1 MASTLA
7 QCVGVSAAA
16 RVSPRAPARVSS
28 GWKTSMAT
36 ARRTRVVFASRGGG
50 VRANAA
56 GEKTVGETDGAAA
69 VVTKDKGK
77 AGGKKKED
85 SKNAEAKKALTRALE
100 KGEPVSGR
108 VEVANRGGL
117 ILRVFNGRFR
127 AFLPLSQMA
136 SSRTLKL
143 KGARKISPFTVTAPL
158 ASFDDDDED
167 QGVAPVVT
175 APALEKALDKKKQD
189 KKITSGKDAAVA
201 MLETQVGNVIDVQI
215 TSVDGTKIVCS
226 ERSLAQS
233 RGAKNLQV
241 GVRCAGVIVSLSD
254 FGAFVEVRVAR
265 FPNPTTVLPKLVTV
279 CPCITQY
286 MTDTFFYWYQLSQDD
301 PQAPRMEGL
310 IHISELSW
318 NRISH
323 PRDVVRVGDEVDV
336 KVLEVVPA
344 GDKKPA
350 RVTFSLKQTLAD
362 PLLETLDTIMPV
374 AMPEPSMDEDELS
387 ETPLPGLGDICANLL
402 LEDGIDAVI
411 PGRQAVEQRVV
422 SQDLELWLTNLV
434 VDDGYNLLAR
444 AGRQVQEIHVVTGL
458 NRESIKLAIKRATS
472 AIKK

>member
-1 MASTLA
+1 
-7 QCVGVSAAA
+7 
-16 RVSPRAPARVSS
+16 
-28 GWKTSMAT
+28 
-36 ARRTRVVFASRGGG
+36 
-50 VRANAA
+50 
-56 GEKTVGETDGAAA
+56 
-69 VVTKDKGK
+69 
-77 AGGKKKED
+77 
-85 SKNAEAKKALTRALE
+85 
-100 KGEPVSGR
+100 
-108 VEVANRGGL
+108 
-117 ILRVFNGRFR
+117 
-127 AFLPLSQMA
+127 
-136 SSRTLKL
+136 
-143 KGARKISPFTVTAPL
+143 
-158 ASFDDDDED
+158 
-167 QGVAPVVT
+167 
-175 APALEKALDKKKQD
+175 
-189 KKITSGKDAAVA
+189 
-201 MLETQVGNVIDVQI
+201 
-215 TSVDGTKIVCS
+215 
-226 ERSLAQS
+226 
-233 RGAKNLQV
+233 
-241 GVRCAGVIVSLSD
+241 
-254 FGAFVEVRVAR
+254 
-265 FPNPTTVLPKLVTV
+265 
-279 CPCITQY
+279 
-286 MTDTFFYWYQLSQDD
+286 
-301 PQAPRMEGL
+301 MEGL